1 MVSEFL
7 ANQVCEKLVKDIKNS
22 HLNYLVNE
30 TPYSAYITIRKKFTK
45 AHADLSNVTL
55 VPNSDVSLESSQAEN
70 KLLRV
75 ECTNLKEECNALKN
89 KNRVLEDKL
98 AGYAEENVSF
108 NQKLFILKGEISIQ
122 QNESQSLKDKLKVKL
137 RKIEE
142 LEKLNLD
149 KDDNIEMLNSII
161 KNKNLDLQTPQT
173 ETSLNLQ
180 VDSFK
185 CDQCDFTS
193 ESSKGLKIHLGRVHE
208 VRCDTCNEKFGG
220 IKKLKAHTC
229 RIHVANPSSEFCY
242 MKNWYVKN
250 ECIRVFCEMKKELLA
265 VLHSEE
271 CYNIRQCSE
280 FPSNLEKNT
289 TVKDKEGII
298 HTYAD
303 KNINVDTVCW
313 DTINF
318 NLHIS
323 DHITVAEP

>member
-1 MVSEFL
+1 MVGEFL
-7 ANQVCEKLVKDIKNS
+7 ADQVCEKLIKDIKASN
-22 HLNYLVNE
+22 LNYLLNE

-55 VPNSDVSLESSQAEN
+55 VQNYDGSLEASQAEN
-70 KLLRV
+70 NLLRI
-75 ECTNLKEECNALKN
+75 ECTNLKEESDALKN
-89 KNRVLEDKL
+89 KNTVLEDKL
-98 AGYAEENVSF
+98 AGYAEENVAF

-122 QNESQSLKDKLKVKL
+122 QNENQSLKDKLKVKL
-137 RKIEE
+137 KKIEE

-161 KNKNLDLQTPQT
+161 NNTNVGVQISQT
-173 ETSLNLQ
+173 ETNLKLQ
-180 VDSFK
+180 VGSFT

-220 IKKLKAHTC
+220 TKKLKAHTC
-229 RIHVANPSSEFCY
+229 RIHVVNPSSEFFY
-242 MKNWYVKN
+242 MKNWYVRN
-250 ECIRVFCEMKKELLA
+250 ECIRVFCEFKKALLA

-271 CYNIRQCSE
+271 CYSVRQCSE
-280 FPSNLEKNT
+280 FPSNLTKNN

-303 KNINVDTVCW
+303 TNINVDTVCW

-318 NLHIS
+318 NLHKS
-323 DHITVAEP
+323 G